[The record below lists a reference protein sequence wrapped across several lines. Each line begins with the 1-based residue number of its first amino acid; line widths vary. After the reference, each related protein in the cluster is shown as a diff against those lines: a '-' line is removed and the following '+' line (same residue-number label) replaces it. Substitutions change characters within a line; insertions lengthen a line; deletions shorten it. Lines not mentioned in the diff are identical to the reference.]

1 MVEGP
6 SFGHDLLVRLA
17 VELESS
23 LLVPD
28 RVLVFLFLLTTETG
42 VERTFG
48 QNNTLNNN
56 NKNNKN

>member
-28 RVLVFLFLLTTETG
+28 RVLVLLFLLTAETG

-48 QNNTLNNN
+48 QDNTL
-56 NKNNKN
+56 K